1 MCTVHE
7 LNAMNYKEMKR
18 IPRMILSSYLSTHG
32 ILKHTKAYQRNVC
45 WLFIYNV
52 KIQVNHFSIE
62 ILCMFCKV
70 L

>member
-32 ILKHTKAYQRNVC
+32 TLNIKAHKGLSALC
-45 WLFIYNV
+45 LLALH
-52 KIQVNHFSIE
+52 IQCQNSGKPFQH
-62 ILCMFCKV
+62 
-70 L
+70 